1 MKKQHNVLID
11 KEEADIMKSTIFYI
25 KTWQKALRAEIMH
38 LKTYGSTKYSVKNGE
53 IITNNE
59 TFTYYFDTA
68 AIIRIPIGSSIRMEA
83 GTITVNGKILSSEG
97 KSVIVSLEESLG
109 NHLNE
114 LYLLHDP
121 WELLDQLHERLE
133 EIKESKRKRARI
145 KRLMDPSNEAKHP
158 TEKLNSNV
166 HELVLRSKY
175 NPVTFVWGPPGTGKT
190 YILGRVAANKYFKG
204 YRVLILSQS
213 NQAVDVLM
221 TEISRFVDKKGR
233 LREGDLLRYGSQ
245 SAIVSEASLTTSEL
259 IQKRHPDLASQ
270 KLSLQEERK
279 LIKQD
284 LGRSFSKRDSE
295 HLLEIEGK
303 LTNVLE
309 KIRQKEIQFV
319 KDADIIGTTLSKAA
333 SDPTIYEK
341 DYDLVIVDEASMAYV
356 PQVGFAA
363 SLGKRFIVCGDF
375 KQLPPI
381 AAARNPLVDEWLR
394 EDIFHKAGVVD
405 WLNDAKR
412 LHPHLFLLKEQR
424 RMHPDISAFT
434 NQYIYDSLVGDHES
448 VKTARNAIVERAPF
462 ANRSSVLIDSSY
474 TGNHCL
480 REKTS
485 NSRFNLWQLLLSF
498 QLIHESYLAGSRSI
512 GYVTPYRAQAVLME
526 SLLTDLYSTELQDSD
541 IISATVH
548 RFQGSERDVMLFD
561 TVDSY
566 PQDRPGML
574 IVGKNSD
581 RLINVAI
588 TRTRGKFIHLCDH
601 HFIESNVYRNKT
613 IRKLVDHQITNK
625 QEVLPHQIGTWVK
638 HQHPNLSWIH
648 AKKLDKIKL
657 DIYQAKESIL
667 FGLPAGKVVTN
678 EWVNILNNRDDKVSF
693 TFISTVGIKN
703 IKVDHV
709 IHQSVSFPFV
719 IIDNKYLWLGLPV
732 EATVD
737 VRPPYVAVRLS
748 SNVVIDYL
756 LSQII

>member
-1 MKKQHNVLID
+1 
-11 KEEADIMKSTIFYI
+11 MKSTNFYI

-53 IITNNE
+53 IISKDG

-68 AIIRIPIGSSIRMEA
+68 APIRIPIGSSIRMEY
-83 GTITVNGKILSSEG
+83 GKLTVTGRILSSEG
-97 KSVIVSLEESLG
+97 KSVIVSLEEPLG
-109 NHLNE
+109 NNLNE
-114 LYLLHDP
+114 LFLLHDP
-121 WELLDQLHERLE
+121 WELLDQLHDRLD
-133 EIKESKRKRARI
+133 EIKESKRKRTRI
-145 KRLMDPSNEAKHP
+145 KRLMNPSNEAKHP
-158 TEKLNSNV
+158 TDNMKSNV

-190 YILGRVAANKYFKG
+190 YTLGRVAGNKYFKG
-204 YRVLILSQS
+204 NKVLILTQS

-233 LREGDLLRYGSQ
+233 FREGDLLRYGSQ
-245 SAIVSEASLTTSEL
+245 SSIVSDSSLTTNEL
-259 IQKRHPDLASQ
+259 IQKRHPDLSEQ
-270 KLSLQEERK
+270 KLILQEERR
-279 LIKQD
+279 LIKHD
-284 LGRSFSKRDSE
+284 LGRSFCRRDSE
-295 HLLEIEGK
+295 RLLEIEGK
-303 LTNVLE
+303 LANVLE

-333 SDPTIYEK
+333 NDPTIYEK

-363 SLGKRFIVCGDF
+363 SLGQRFIICGDF

-381 AAARNPLVDEWLR
+381 AAARNPIVDEWLR
-394 EDIFHKAGVVD
+394 EDIFHKAGVVE
-405 WLNDAKR
+405 WFNNGKK

-424 RMHPDISAFT
+424 RMHPDISSFT

-448 VKTARNAIVERAPF
+448 VKIARNAIVERAPF
-462 ANRSSVLIDSSY
+462 PNRASVLLDSSF
-474 TGNHCL
+474 TGSHCL

-498 QLIHESYLAGSRSI
+498 QLIHESYIAGSRSI

-526 SLLTDLYSTELQDSD
+526 SLLSDLYSTELQDSD

-561 TVDSY
+561 TVDTY

-574 IVGKNSD
+574 LVGKDSE

-601 HFIESNVYRNKT
+601 HFIQLNVYRNKT
-613 IRKLVDHQITNK
+613 IRKLVDHQFHNQ
-625 QEVLPHQIGTWVK
+625 QEVLPHQIGAWIK
-638 HQHPNLSWIH
+638 NQHPNLTWIH
-648 AKKLDKIKL
+648 AKKLDMIKE
-657 DIYQAKESIL
+657 DIRQAKQSIFL
-667 FGLPAGKVVTN
+667 GLPSGKVMAN
-678 EWVNILNNRDDKVSF
+678 EWKTILNNRNEKVSI
-693 TFISTVGIKN
+693 TSMTTEKIENV
-703 IKVDHV
+703 KVDQFV
-709 IHQSVSFPFV
+709 QQSVSFPFI
-719 IIDNKYLWLGLPV
+719 IIDNQYLWLGLPV
-732 EATVD
+732 EATVN
-737 VRPPYVAVRLS
+737 VKPPYVAARLS
-748 SNVVIDYL
+748 SKVVIEYF
-756 LSQII
+756 LSQIM

>member
-1 MKKQHNVLID
+1 MN
-11 KEEADIMKSTIFYI
+11 STNFYI

-38 LKTYGSTKYSVKNGE
+38 LKTYGSTKYFVKNGE
-53 IITNNE
+53 IITNDG

-68 AIIRIPIGSSIRMEA
+68 SPIRIPIGSSIRMES
-83 GTITVNGKILSSEG
+83 GKLTVNGRILSSEG

-109 NHLNE
+109 NYLNE
-114 LYLLHDP
+114 LFLLHDP
-121 WELLDQLHERLE
+121 WELLDQLHDRLD

-145 KRLMDPSNEAKHP
+145 KRLMNPSNEAKHP
-158 TEKLNSNV
+158 TDNIKSNV

-190 YILGRVAANKYFKG
+190 YTLGRVAANKYFKG
-204 YRVLILSQS
+204 NRVLILSQS

-233 LREGDLLRYGSQ
+233 FREGDLLRYGSQ
-245 SAIVSEASLTTSEL
+245 SAIVSESSLTTTEL
-259 IQKRHPDLASQ
+259 IKKRHPDLSEQ
-270 KLSLQEERK
+270 KLSLQEERR
-279 LIKQD
+279 LIKLD
-284 LGRSFSKRDSE
+284 LGRSFSRRDSE
-295 HLLEIEGK
+295 RLLEIEGK
-303 LTNVLE
+303 LANVLE

-333 SDPTIYEK
+333 NDPTIYDK

-356 PQVGFAA
+356 PQVGFAV
-363 SLGKRFIVCGDF
+363 SLGQRFIICGDF

-405 WLNDAKR
+405 WLNDGKK

-424 RMHPDISAFT
+424 RMHPDISSFT
-434 NQYIYDSLVGDHES
+434 NQYIYDSLVGDHEN

-462 ANRSSVLIDSSY
+462 PNRASVLLDSSF
-474 TGNHCL
+474 TGSHCL

-485 NSRFNLWQLLLSF
+485 NSRFNLWQLLLTF

-512 GYVTPYRAQAVLME
+512 GYVTPYRAQAILME
-526 SLLTDLYSTELQDSD
+526 SLLSDLYSTELQDSD

-566 PQDRPGML
+566 TQDRPGML
-574 IVGKNSD
+574 LIGKDSE

-588 TRTRGKFIHLCDH
+588 TRTRGKFIHICDH
-601 HFIESNVYRNKT
+601 HFIQTKVYRNKT
-613 IRKLVDHQITNK
+613 IRKLVDHQFK
-625 QEVLPHQIGTWVK
+625 HEQEVLPHQIGAWIK
-638 HQHPNLSWIH
+638 NQHPKLTWIH
-648 AKKLDKIKL
+648 AKKLDFIIE
-657 DIYQAKESIL
+657 DIHQAKHSIFL
-667 FGLPAGKVVTN
+667 GLPSGKELTN
-678 EWVNILNNRDDKVSF
+678 EWKNILNNRNDKVSL
-693 TFISTVGIKN
+693 TSMTTEKIENV
-703 IKVDHV
+703 KVDQV
-709 IHQSVSFPFV
+709 IHQSVPFPFI
-719 IIDNKYLWLGLPV
+719 IIDHQYLWLGLPV
-732 EATVD
+732 EATVN
-737 VRPPYVAVRLS
+737 VRPPYVAARLS
-748 SNVVIDYL
+748 SKVVIEYF
-756 LSQII
+756 LSQIM